1 MKNEVKRIMSFKL
14 LKRSY
19 VNWQIEKQILRA
31 KPLRHGPLSVF
42 LGGVGMGGLGILRD
56 AINFCKCKVEIFF
69 FSSLGIYVFGQIP

>member
-42 LGGVGMGGLGILRD
+42 LGGWGWGGWG
-56 AINFCKCKVEIFF
+56 F
-69 FSSLGIYVFGQIP
+69 